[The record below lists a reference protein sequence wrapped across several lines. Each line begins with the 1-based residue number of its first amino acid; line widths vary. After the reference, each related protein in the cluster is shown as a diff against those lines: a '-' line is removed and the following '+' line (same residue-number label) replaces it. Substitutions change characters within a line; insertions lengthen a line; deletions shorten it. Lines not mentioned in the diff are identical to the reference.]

1 MTILGNI
8 IKKAIELKDKF
19 SGDDDPLKVQEKTLR
34 NLLDKAKDTEF
45 GKYYNF
51 KSILES
57 DNIHEAFAASV
68 PVHHYNK
75 MHEDWWG
82 KMEQGIPDVSWPGK
96 PSYLALSSG
105 TTSGLSKK
113 IPVTEDMLQATR
125 QASLQQITCLSNFN
139 LPAEF
144 FEKEIMMLCSST
156 NLNEDGIYPE
166 GDISGISAGNI
177 PFWFKNYCRPGEE
190 IFNIDDWDERIEK
203 IAEQAPKWDIGALSG
218 IPSWIELM
226 LKRVIAYHGLNNIH
240 EIWPNL
246 RVYAT
251 GGVAFGPYQKSF
263 EKLLAQPLIYID
275 TYFCSEGFLA
285 FQARPETNS
294 MKLSLDNGIYFE
306 FVPFVESNILEDGSV
321 KPGAKALTLEEL
333 KEGEEYVLL
342 ISSVSGAWRYVLG
355 DTVKLTSKEHYEI
368 AITGRTK
375 HFLNVVGSKL
385 SVDNMNIAIQTLE
398 KELGVTITE
407 FTVAAIKQENGYV
420 HQWYLGSEDLKD
432 TLSAKRIL
440 DDTLRSLNHNYDTAR
455 EQALSDVIIKVV
467 SPDVFYQWSEIKNK
481 KGGQVKTPRV
491 MDKEQFHEWEKFIKE
506 SDNKCT
512 AV

>member
-8 IKKAIELKDKF
+8 IKKAIELKGKL
-19 SGDDDPLKVQEKTLR
+19 SGDDDPLELQENTLHQ
-34 NLLDKAKDTEF
+34 LLDKARDTEF
-45 GKYYNF
+45 GKHYDF
-51 KSILES
+51 KGILES
-57 DNIHEAFAASV
+57 DDIRKAFAAKV
-68 PVHHYNK
+68 PVHDYHK
-75 MHEDWWG
+75 MHDEWWH
-82 KMEQGIPDVSWPGK
+82 KMEQGQPDISWPGK
-96 PSYLALSSG
+96 PGYLALSSG
-105 TTSGLSKK
+105 TTSGKSKK

-177 PFWFKNYCRPGEE
+177 PFWFRNYCRPGEE
-190 IFNIDDWDERIEK
+190 IFNIDDWDERIQK

-226 LKRVIAYHGLNNIH
+226 LRKVIEYHGLNNIH

-263 EKLLAQPLIYID
+263 EKLLAQPLVYID

-285 FQARPETNS
+285 FQARPETDS

-306 FVPFVESNILEDGSV
+306 FVPFVEENILPDGSV
-321 KPGAKALTLEEL
+321 KPGVEALTLEEI
-333 KEGEEYVLL
+333 KEGDEYVLL

-355 DTVKLTSKEHYEI
+355 DTIKLTSKEYYEI
-368 AITGRTK
+368 DITGRTK

-385 SVDNMNIAIQTLE
+385 SVNDMNTAMQTLE

-407 FTVAAIKQENGYV
+407 FTVAAVKQNETYV
-420 HQWYLGSEDLKD
+420 HKWYLGSEDLKD
-432 TLSAKRIL
+432 RDSARMLIDKTLQNI
-440 DDTLRSLNHNYDTAR
+440 NHNYQTAR
-455 EQALSDVIIKVV
+455 EQALSDIIIKVV
-467 SPDVFYQWSEIKNK
+467 SPDVFYEWNEIKNK

-491 MDKEQFHEWEKFIKE
+491 MDEEQFSEWENFVRALGVAT
-506 SDNKCT
+506 S
-512 AV
+512 